1 MAFVSKGMVQ
11 KSGKS
16 HLCNVKCRKFCDC
29 EQDVLV
35 SLKVL
40 WHANKCIV
48 TDFRIHLFFCEK
60 MTFVSKGMAQKLG
73 KSHLCN
79 VKCWKFCDWE
89 QDVLVSLKVLWHA
102 NKCIV
107 TDFRIHLFFC
117 EKYDFCIKRDGSKI
131 WKIALLQCKT

>member
-1 MAFVSKGMVQ
+1 MAFVSKAMAQ

-48 TDFRIHLFFCEK
+48 TDSRIHLFFFEK
-60 MTFVSKGMAQKLG
+60 
-73 KSHLCN
+73 N
-79 VKCWKFCDWE
+79 
-89 QDVLVSLKVLWHA
+89 
-102 NKCIV
+102 
-107 TDFRIHLFFC
+107 
-117 EKYDFCIKRDGSKI
+117 DFCIKRDCSKI
-131 WKIALLQCKT
+131 GKIAPLQCKMLEVLRLGARRPGVFEGTLACQQVYRDRFSNSSFLL